1 MIRVIEFLR
10 EAQGWRRAGLALIAG
25 MAAALSMPP
34 LDFWPLLF
42 VAFPVVLFM
51 LEGIERKLRLQS
63 FFLGWCFGFGY
74 FIVTLHWIGFAF
86 FVDAEAY
93 LWMMPFAV
101 GGLAAAMAVYWGLAC
116 LCVTLSGRKGLP
128 AALVFAVSLAA
139 FEWLRGVLFTG
150 FPWAAP
156 GLASD
161 GMGAVA
167 QTASLW
173 GMPALTLLIVLWAA
187 TWPFILD
194 ALTAIAPGHR
204 LADYRNPAL
213 VLGVGKLPAAAWRC
227 CKCGWCHAS
236 GLSSPIF
243 RRISNGGMKMRGRSL
258 TNCWRCRPA
267 RAGRNAA
274 HPYHLA
280 GNGGVLPD

>member
-1 MIRVIEFLR
+1 MWQRNRACEIPVIDFLR
-10 EAQGWRRAGLALIAG
+10 EVQGWRRAGLALIAG
-25 MAAALSMPP
+25 IAAALSMPP

-42 VAFPVVLFM
+42 VAFPAVLFM
-51 LEGIERKLRLQS
+51 LEGIERKSSPQS

-116 LCVTLSGRKGLP
+116 LCVALSRRKGLP

-156 GLASD
+156 GLASA
-161 GMGAVA
+161 GMGAVV

-173 GMPALTLLIVLWAA
+173 GMPAL
-187 TWPFILD
+187 D
-194 ALTAIAPGHR
+194 AIDCAVGRHMAVCIGRSFTSIAPGHR
-204 LADYRNPAL
+204 ITDHCNPSL
-213 VLGVGKLPAAAWRC
+213 VLGVGKLPA
-227 CKCGWCHAS
+227 S
-236 GLSSPIF
+236 Q
-243 RRISNGGMKMRGRSL
+243 
-258 TNCWRCRPA
+258 WRCRK
-267 RAGRNAA
+267 R
-274 HPYHLA
+274 
-280 GNGGVLPD
+280 